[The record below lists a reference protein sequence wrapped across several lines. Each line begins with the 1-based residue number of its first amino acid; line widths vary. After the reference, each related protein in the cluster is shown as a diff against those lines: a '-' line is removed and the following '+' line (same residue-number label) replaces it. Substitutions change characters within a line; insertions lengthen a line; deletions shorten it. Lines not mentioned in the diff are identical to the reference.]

1 MVKVSTKKLSRGTYH
16 IKFRQEVFD
25 FSKEFPTM
33 DTFSFEKSLTLRFV
47 FDLSDKKIIHQNY
60 NLVNFCSDIGGIYVF
75 IFIMIVKPISSAVAS
90 KSLTN
95 YLINSNLE
103 YISEPMR
110 RKFDALDLRRR
121 FKLSFCSMK
130 TKMKSRA
137 EKRISSYFDV

>member
-1 MVKVSTKKLSRGTYH
+1 MVKVSTKKLSKGTYH
-16 IKFRQEVFD
+16 IKFRQEVSN
-25 FSKEFPTM
+25 FSKDLPTT

-47 FDLSDKKIIHQNY
+47 FDLSNNKIIHQNY

-90 KSLTN
+90 KTLTN

>member
-1 MVKVSTKKLSRGTYH
+1 M
-16 IKFRQEVFD
+16 
-25 FSKEFPTM
+25 
-33 DTFSFEKSLTLRFV
+33 RFV
-47 FDLSDKKIIHQNY
+47 FDLSNNKIIHQNY